1 MSIFSNPFRSNQ
13 VAPAPVEISN
23 PALVNK
29 YQLRNE
35 QGNYED
41 VYLIQKP
48 NNTYFAY
55 SQDGKGYVLGGL
67 KSNPKELKVEIED
80 MIAKGELKKIGGGR
94 RSRKRRATRRAKKRT
109 RRSRS

>member
-1 MSIFSNPFRSNQ
+1 MK
-13 VAPAPVEISN
+13 VAPAPVAISN

-29 YQLRNE
+29 YQLKNE
-35 QGNYED
+35 EGNYEV
-41 VYLIQKP
+41 VYLIQRP

-67 KSNPKELKVEIED
+67 KSNPEELKVEIAE
-80 MIAKGELKKIGGGR
+80 MITKGELKKIGGGR

-109 RRSRS
+109 RRSKS